1 MTIRDDLQK
10 RLSNVY
16 SGSHRANSKAYKAA
30 SKALQVIEELTFNDQ
45 EIDSFLPKELRKS
58 SS

>member
-1 MTIRDDLQK
+1 MACK
-10 RLSNVY
+10 NVFQM
-16 SGSHRANSKAYKAA
+16 SIPALPGQQQGNKAA
-30 SKALQVIEELTFNDQ
+30 SKTLQVSEELTFNDH